1 MLRDLIPAF
10 ADAVAVLERHAP
22 YASAYAR
29 RDAGTVA
36 RVDRLAVQVTPVDP
50 RAGFTLSAWT
60 GDRFLETSSDDLCP
74 TAVRAAA
81 LALVDRLRAA
91 APAAAPV
98 AMDPGPACD
107 RDAAQPMAD
116 DPRTR
121 PASARI
127 DAAQAVRSALLAA
140 PHAAEAMAV
149 VGDLHSEI
157 VFVNRTRRM
166 AQDLHR
172 VRQIGV
178 GVFVRDGE
186 QIRLHAGHERIGG
199 WESLADPAGLVA
211 AVVRDGPR
219 LLGAPRIPDPGEHDC
234 VVDGH
239 FAGLIAH
246 EAFGHG
252 AEQDLYLKDRSEG
265 AAWLGKAVASP
276 LVDLWDDPANGW
288 AGSYAF
294 DDEGIDAAPTTIIR
308 KGVLVAGINDRLSHA
323 VLAAR
328 GVKVAKT
335 ANGRREAYDHKPY
348 TRMTNTAF
356 GGGDLDLE
364 ALLAPI
370 RHGYYLTHPSNGME
384 DPKGWGIQCE
394 GAMAEEIRDGRL
406 TGRVFG
412 PVVMTGDVPTLL
424 HSVTGVGREVHEASL
439 GMCGKG
445 YKEWVKVT
453 DGGPALRLR
462 AVIA

>member
-1 MLRDLIPAF
+1 MLRSLIPAF
-10 ADAVAVLERHAP
+10 QDAVAVIERHAP

-29 RDAGTVA
+29 RDGGSAA
-36 RVDRLAVQVTPVDP
+36 RVDRMSTSVTPVEA

-60 GDRFLETSSDDLCP
+60 GDRFLELSSDDCCP
-74 TAVRAAA
+74 ETVRASA
-81 LALVDRLRAA
+81 LALVARLRAA
-91 APAAAPV
+91 PAPGQ
-98 AMDPGPACD
+98 MITIDPGEPAEL
-107 RDAAQPMAD
+107 DAAQPMAL
-116 DPRTR
+116 DPRGLE
-121 PASARI
+121 PAARVA
-127 DAAQAVRSALLAA
+127 AAQAIRSALLGA
-140 PHAAEAMAV
+140 PELAEAMAV
-149 VGDLHSEI
+149 AGDLHSEI

-166 AQDLHR
+166 SQELHR
-172 VRQIGV
+172 VRQIGI
-178 GVFVRDGE
+178 GIFVRGGD
-186 QIRLHAGHERIGG
+186 QIRLHTGGEHIGG
-199 WESLADPAGLVA
+199 WEALRDPAALVA
-211 AVVRDGPR
+211 DVVRDGPR
-219 LLGAPRIPDPGEHDC
+219 LLGAPRLPDPGEHEC

-252 AEQDLYLKDRSEG
+252 AEQDMYLKDRSEG
-265 AAWLGKAVASP
+265 SRWLGKAVASP
-276 LVDLWDDPANGW
+276 LVDLIDDPANGW

-294 DDEGIDAAPTTIIR
+294 DDEGVLAAPTTIIR
-308 KGVLVAGINDRLSHA
+308 QGVLVAGMNDRLSHA
-323 VLAAR
+323 LLNAR
-328 GVKVAKT
+328 GLAVAKT

-348 TRMTNTAF
+348 TRMTNTFFA
-356 GGGDLDLE
+356 GGNQSLE
-364 ALLAPI
+364 QLLAPI
-370 RHGYYLTHPSNGME
+370 RHGYYLTHSSNGME

-424 HSVTGVGREVHEASL
+424 RSVSGVGATVHEASL